1 MKGDK
6 MDKKHCA
13 GCYCNDYNHGLGGAK
28 ECWNLADAKV
38 ILRKEVHVDQVP
50 PWKQK
55 ARRFPN
61 CYHRQRY
68 VYVKAD
74 QTC

>member
-1 MKGDK
+1 MTREEKLS
-6 MDKKHCA
+6 HCS

-28 ECWNLADAKV
+28 ECWHLDTMKLAP
-38 ILRKEVHVDQVP
+38 RKEVHVDQRP
-50 PWKQK
+50 PWNQR
-55 ARRFPN
+55 ATLLPT

-68 VYVKAD
+68 VYVAAD